1 MVMKKEKNIKRGR
14 RNRQRGAELQGQ
26 VVRLAKS
33 FELTAH
39 NRDRGGAQHE
49 KGDIELEDKYFGCKR
64 RKSVP
69 RWVLPEKQ
77 EEGVFFREDRGE
89 LMVAIPAD
97 LLFFMMSMVKKD
109 LNKN

>member
-1 MVMKKEKNIKRGR
+1 MKEEKNIKRGR
-14 RNRQRGAELQGQ
+14 RNRQRGAELQRQ

-49 KGDIELEDKYFGCKR
+49 KGDIELEEKYFGCKR
-64 RKSVP
+64 RKAIP

-77 EEGVFFREDRGE
+77 EEGVFFREDRGK
-89 LMVAIPAD
+89 LMVSIPAE
-97 LLFFMMSMVKKD
+97 LLFFMMSMIKKD
-109 LNKN
+109 LNEN

>member
-14 RNRQRGAELQGQ
+14 RNRQRGAEL
-26 VVRLAKS
+26 
-33 FELTAH
+33 
-39 NRDRGGAQHE
+39 QHE